1 MFDFY
6 SFIRKKWSEYSR
18 ASGRKG
24 TVLDDLAVKPSGLL
38 MSDFYNSLVD
48 QRTIN
53 NIAEYQSM
61 TDDELDFF
69 GNKFFNPRVEGS
81 TAATYIRVYFDE
93 KKDLTITDNFRAVSI
108 KGNQYKAVAPGFI
121 SKSSFKLSDDTS
133 ALYYVDINII
143 AAAPGDNYVTEKN
156 TITQLINID
165 FVYKFVTNPEAT
177 VGGSI
182 HEDNQKYYDRLRYSL
197 NDRSLV
203 NKSSLLNI
211 MKSYFPIIDSMYI
224 AGAGDRFMVRDL
236 LTATD
241 LSKPIRRADYL
252 GKLPGD
258 NIVKHIAYYG
268 IFPPNPGSF
277 QSDTYWG
284 PHSSYSAYNAPLTIE
299 PSTTVFNPNSPDIRA
314 SDAAF
319 YGFPLEQEADV
330 DMYRGLFFNDYKRY
344 MEVKT
349 SDLFNISN
357 ERIGF
362 VSVQVPNDT
371 WIYGTNGSKKGN
383 FNGLVSG
390 VSASDVLNFNNQTIN
405 FSGGCSDP
413 VVAGKDILK
422 RTGVKLTGSFVWP
435 AVTLENV
442 NSKLQIMIGG
452 VASDTVDGY
461 TGLGFGV
468 MVTKDYNQDDLT
480 ETNAVVYFAHSE
492 QYGGGQVFAS
502 QEDWTN
508 HGFELNT
515 QITGMNALSE
525 RAFRIEP
532 EVEYEFEFILHDDL
546 RMTLYFNKVTR
557 KVDNDPTG
565 IENEMHFQLPGKALY
580 IFSSGIKA
588 VTTTRYGTIMKA
600 SLETTSIVP
609 TDTWQIINLRA
620 FDINPARAMALCAVN
635 VKDLEDPVAVYLRAY
650 GQGVTEGYQCFVWD
664 KESQFVSSSVNSEL
678 TRGGWLELGGVSN
691 PDGSKTSVTGLLNHS
706 LGNLNRYRMSDGN
719 VYFLIIASGKS
730 LASIRY
736 NGDLNEDFYSLLRIE
751 YIKVESDNIDT
762 YHSNTKSDFYVSTI
776 KNFEEYTPLVETLI
790 NQGTYFELNGPVF
803 KVLSVSLNGE
813 ILSEADYTVIDPDEN
828 LTGSY
833 LEKKRIVLVNSTATE
848 ISVEYIKYPEI
859 TRIQS
864 FFDNQIYGNTL
875 VKHKFP
881 CFLSFTF
888 YFAGS
893 KTQNEIADEIKKYID
908 QNVDGVFSVNNMI
921 ADFYNRAL
929 VTNIKTPIEI
939 SYRKFD
945 DNGEEVTGTFNDT
958 LTIRNIDFFNIESL
972 SVQKL

>member
-48 QRTIN
+48 QRRIN
-53 NIAEYQSM
+53 NIAEYLSM

-69 GNKFFNPRVEGS
+69 GNKFFNPRVEGLTAS
-81 TAATYIRVYFDE
+81 TYVRVYFDE
-93 KKDLTITDNFRAVSI
+93 KKDLTITDNFRAVSV

-121 SKSSFKLSDDTS
+121 SRSSFKISDDTS
-133 ALYYVDINII
+133 ALYYIDINIV
-143 AAAPGDNYVTEKN
+143 AAAPGDNYIAEKN
-156 TITQLINID
+156 TITQLINVD
-165 FVYKFVTNPEAT
+165 FVYKFTTNPEGT
-177 VGGSI
+177 VGGSV
-182 HEDNQKYYDRLRYSL
+182 HEENQQYYDRLRYSL

-203 NKSSLLNI
+203 NKTSLFNI
-211 MKSYFPIIDSMYI
+211 MKSHFPVIDSMYI
-224 AGAGDRFMVRDL
+224 AGAGDPYMIRDL

-241 LSKPIRRADYL
+241 LSKPIMRADYL

-258 NIVKHIAYYG
+258 SIVKHVAYYG

-299 PSTTVFNPNSPDIRA
+299 PSTTTFNPQSPNEMA

-319 YGFPLEQEADV
+319 YGFPLEQEADS

-349 SDLFNISN
+349 SDLFNIAN
-357 ERIGF
+357 EKVGF
-362 VSVQVPNDT
+362 VSAQVPNEN
-371 WIYGTNGSKKGN
+371 WIYGTNGSKKGS
-383 FNGLVSG
+383 FSGLVTGIRS
-390 VSASDVLNFNNQTIN
+390 SDVLNFNNQTIN
-405 FSGGCSDP
+405 FFGGCSNP

-435 AVTLENV
+435 VVTLENV

-452 VASDTVDGY
+452 AESETVDAY

-468 MVTKDYNQDDLT
+468 MVTKYYNQDDLT
-480 ETNAVVYFAHSE
+480 ETNAIVYLAHSE
-492 QYGGGQVFAS
+492 QYGGGQIYAS

-508 HGFELNT
+508 HGFELNS

-525 RAFRIEP
+525 RAFRIESG
-532 EVEYEFEFILHDDL
+532 VEYEFEFILHDDL

-588 VTTTRYGTIMKA
+588 VTTTKYGTIMKA
-600 SLETTSIVP
+600 SLETASIVT
-609 TDTWQIINLRA
+609 TDTWQVINLRA
-620 FDINPARAMALCAVN
+620 FDINPARAMALCAIS

-650 GQGVTEGYQCFVWD
+650 GQEGYQCFVWD
-664 KESQFVSSSVNSEL
+664 KESQFVSSAVNSEL
-678 TRGGWLELGGVSN
+678 TRGGWLELGGITN
-691 PDGSKTSVTGLLNHS
+691 PDGSKTSVTGLLSHS

-719 VYFLIIASGKS
+719 VYFLIVASGKS
-730 LASIRY
+730 MASIKF
-736 NGDLNEDFYSLLRIE
+736 NGSLNEDLYSLLRIE
-751 YIKVESDNIDT
+751 YIKVQSDNIDT

-776 KNFEEYTPLVETLI
+776 KNFEEYTPLVVSLT
-790 NQGTYFELNGPVF
+790 NQGTYFELDGPVF
-803 KVLSVSLNGE
+803 KILSVSLNGE
-813 ILSEADYTVIDPDEN
+813 ALSESDYTVIDPDAN

-833 LEKKRIVLVNSTATE
+833 LEKKRIVLANSTAQT
-848 ISVEYIKYPEI
+848 INVEYIKYPEVV
-859 TRIQS
+859 RIQR
-864 FFDNQIYGNTL
+864 FFENQIYGNAL

-893 KTQNEIADEIKKYID
+893 KTLNEVADEIKKYID
-908 QNVDGVFSVNNMI
+908 KNVDGTFSINNMI
-921 ADFYNRAL
+921 ADFYNRAI
-929 VTNIKTPIEI
+929 VTNIKTPVEI

-945 DNGEEVTGTFNDT
+945 DNGEEVTGTFSDT

-972 SVQKL
+972 SVQRL